1 MPEIDSYVYEDFF
14 CVCSD
19 RDVSDNFCHFGKYI
33 TKMIDE
39 RQEIRKTLSI
49 TGPSVNREIGKKVS
63 VLDDYRNR
71 AKNLGFYG
79 GAAMADPKQD
89 VNLSFPQDP
98 PSLRSIGARFI
109 PVFLKKNQE

>member
-1 MPEIDSYVYEDFF
+1 
-14 CVCSD
+14 VCSD
-19 RDVSDNFCHFGKYI
+19 RAVSDNFCTFGKYI

-49 TGPSVNREIGKKVS
+49 NGPSVNREIGKKVS

-89 VNLSFPQDP
+89 MNLSLPQDP
-98 PSLRSIGARFI
+98 PSVRSIGSRFI
-109 PVFLKKNQE
+109 PGFLKKNQE